1 MDLVMALRRKRN
13 CLTSLLMSML
23 ITLPSRMTLNFD
35 RSCLV
40 RADS

>member
-1 MDLVMALRRKRN
+1 MDLVTASQRTRSF
-13 CLTSLLMSML
+13 LTSLLMSML
-23 ITLPSRMTLNFD
+23 ITLPSQMTLNFD